1 MTRRVVAVVFDGFLL
16 LDLAGPLGAF
26 EVAGAYVED
35 GYAVELVSVSGG
47 PVRSSGGVTVE
58 TTAFEVGEPVDL
70 MIVPGGA
77 GSIAAALDRSLLA
90 LVRRL
95 DALARRSASV
105 CSGAFVLAAAGI
117 LDGRRATTHWEAAS
131 KLRRDHPNLKV
142 DSDSLFIQDGAVWT
156 SAGITAGIDMA
167 LALIERDLGFATAQK
182 VAQGLVVA
190 HRRAGGQRQFSA
202 ALDLQGP
209 DGRFGPLL
217 EWVRARTH
225 ERLDVER
232 LACFCALSPRHFSRA
247 FTAAT
252 GMAPPKAIEQ
262 LRVDQARSDVLAG
275 QEALEVIAR
284 RHGFGGAARM
294 RRSFIRVLGQTPQ
307 ALRTRGQDARAAAG

>member
-1 MTRRVVAVVFDGFLL
+1 MPRRVVAVVFDGFLL

-47 PVRSSGGVTVE
+47 SVRSSGGVTVE
-58 TTAFEVGEPVDL
+58 SRTFEAGEPVDL

-77 GSIAAALDRSLLA
+77 GSVRASLDSSLLA
-90 LVRRL
+90 LVRQL
-95 DALARRSASV
+95 DTLARRSASV
-105 CSGAFVLAAAGI
+105 CSGAFILAAAGV
-117 LDGRRATTHWEAAS
+117 LKGKRATTHWDAAA

-142 DSDSLFIQDGAVWT
+142 DSDCIYIEDGKVWT

-167 LALIERDLGFATAQK
+167 LALIERDLGFAVARR

-202 ALDLQGP
+202 ALELQGP
-209 DGRFGPLL
+209 DGRFGALL
-217 EWVRARTH
+217 EWVRERTH
-225 ERLDVER
+225 ERLDVDR
-232 LACFCALSPRHFSRA
+232 LADFCALSPRHFSRA

-252 GMAPPKAIEQ
+252 GMPPGQAIEQ
-262 LRVDQARSDVLAG
+262 LRVDTARPDVLTG

-284 RHGFGGAARM
+284 RHGFVSAARM

-307 ALRTRGQDARAAAG
+307 ALRMRRQNVRVAAG